1 MNRLNMLFLRS
12 FVLVIA
18 AATIATLSLQTPTRA
33 GTSTGTMNVT
43 ATVGK
48 SCNFTSGNLA
58 FGNYDPIV
66 ANSATPLKITDT
78 TTALSLSCSANTTAT
93 ISLNNGLNNASCSGS
108 ATCMADG
115 SGDYLN
121 YAVYT
126 NNTFATVWNGVNTV
140 SYTSTSPGVPA
151 LKVNAQIPAAQNVP
165 ANSYTDTVTA
175 TANF

>member
-1 MNRLNMLFLRS
+1 MKRYLLPAI
-12 FVLVIA
+12 VVA
-18 AATIATLSLQTPTRA
+18 CVAIATLSLPAPTRA
-33 GTSTGTMNVT
+33 GSSTGTMNVT
-43 ATVGK
+43 ASVGK
-48 SCNFTSGNLA
+48 SCVFTSGNLP

-66 ANSATPLKITDT
+66 ANSVTALKITDT
-78 TTALSLSCSANTTAT
+78 TTALTISCAASTTAT
-93 ISLNNGLNNASCSGS
+93 ISLNNGLNNASCTGS
-108 ATCMADG
+108 QTCMSDG

-126 NNTFATVWNGVNTV
+126 NNTFATIWNATNTV

-165 ANSYTDTVTA
+165 ANSYTDTITA